1 MKIEII
7 DPVMIIK
14 SYNINYYQITNIT
27 IIPNLSAKLEIL
39 FFSIDNQI
47 YSRNYT
53 LENDE
58 YSDWQTYGY
67 LNEFIINNLN
77 KIFNS

>member
-1 MKIEII
+1 
-7 DPVMIIK
+7 MIIK

-58 YSDWQTYGY
+58 YSDWQTDGY

-77 KIFNS
+77 KIFNN

>member
-58 YSDWQTYGY
+58 YSDWQTDGY

-77 KIFNS
+77 KIFNN

>member
-1 MKIEII
+1 
-7 DPVMIIK
+7 MIIK

-47 YSRNYT
+47 FSRNYT

-58 YSDWQTYGY
+58 YSDWQTDDY
-67 LNEFIINNLN
+67 LKEFIINNLN
-77 KIFNS
+77 KIFNN